1 MIPRVSTG
9 IDWDAAAEGW
19 GRRADQ
25 VLAFGMPLSTWMI
38 EAAELHAGARVLEL
52 AAGPGDTGFLAA
64 ELIRPGGTLICS
76 DDSERMLDVART
88 RATARGVDNVEFK
101 RLALEWIDLPAAS
114 VDVILCR
121 WGLMLVDDPAAAAQ
135 ECRRVL
141 TPGGRLAIGVWNA
154 PQQNPW
160 ATIPTEALVAL
171 ELVPPPDRTGPGMF
185 ALASPERLDQLLA
198 DAGFVERRITP
209 VHLDREFQSVEKWV
223 EETLELSGPFAASWD
238 QLSEER
244 RTALMSEIARR
255 AQPFT
260 AADGRVALP
269 GSSLAAVAV

>member
-1 MIPRVSTG
+1 MILGVTTG

-19 GRRADQ
+19 GKRADQ

-38 EAAELHAGARVLEL
+38 EAAELHAGARALEL

-76 DDSERMLDVART
+76 DQSERMLDVARA
-88 RATARGVDNVEFK
+88 RADARGLDDVEFK
-101 RLALEWIDLPAAS
+101 RLALEWIDLPTAS

-141 TPGGRLAIGVWNA
+141 APGGRLAIGVWNE

-198 DAGFVERRITP
+198 DAGFVERRIAP
-209 VHLDREFQSVEKWV
+209 VELGHDYQSVEKWIA
-223 EETLELSGPFAASWD
+223 ETLDLSGPFAATWN
-238 QLSEER
+238 QLSKER
-244 RTALMSEIARR
+244 RAALIAEIARR
-255 AQPFT
+255 AEPFT
-260 AADGRVALP
+260 DVDGRVALP